1 MKWGRRVPIS
11 NDQIANSSYLDF
23 TGYRITNLPSNQPN
37 VVEAAY
43 GISPSDVANAT
54 NAHIDVAL
62 VLGRVQ
68 DPTPLLAENWAER
81 QQTLA
86 ALGTAGTWATYGA
99 DPNQFNAIE
108 QSLSS
113 TPGLTVLDSTNSNYI
128 SSAQSRTIW
137 VEIDSAAAFNALF
150 NTTLQQY
157 SDPHHSGNDFV
168 FWNGNLSLPQG
179 WNVQGLWFD
188 TENVPQASNFVPGV
202 SVTLAQGYQSVGN
215 GSSLQSSLAAQDIAA
230 LYNFPLQG
238 LSVATG
244 MIGLIEPGIGSA
256 LAPGQTQTFQQLL
269 TAYLAS
275 IGESGTGTV
284 YVQGADGQVYGGA
297 SGERSLDV
305 GVVSSINPNSNIGLY
320 NGSGYGAAY
329 AEASV
334 FTALQSAIWDGSNPA
349 VISNSFGDIES
360 MTPGSPFYAAYA
372 QLFIDAALNNQ
383 TLFTALGDGGSSD
396 KTANGLTNLEYNVTS
411 PYTVLVGGTSISSL
425 ATAQQDP
432 TISSTIVAS
441 ALAGDPA
448 TIWQLVEGGLTS
460 LPADAAQL
468 QYFVEAVWNQYF
480 VQGTH
485 ITGGGYLVNF
495 TSSGGVDPTQATPAY
510 QLEYGLSPVTADPLA
525 QPGRGAPDVAA
536 DAGGNTNYIE
546 PNNDMVGTN
555 PYGGGT
561 SAASPLWASLTVQ
574 FDAIFHDQGLP
585 NLGYMNDLLY
595 IAAVIAPASFND
607 VTLGNNTSSFVMGGS
622 YESDGHAITP
632 TGFGFTA
639 GPGYDYVSGL
649 GTPNGLLL
657 ARTLTDIAHSEMWFG
672 AIPDVI
678 DSNGAGG
685 WTSGAD
691 QSLLF
696 QTMSDAVTLV
706 GIHAGPDAFGF
717 FSAASGS
724 YAWTSALAEQS
735 LQPDFD
741 PNLVTLF
748 DKQGQGSLAQAHFAS
763 GEALAVSIGT
773 SPAQAIQASLSSPF
787 GFADFSTSAGDVR
800 VARPVAIA
808 ETADGASDQTAIV
821 RLRQDGTDT
830 LSVTFYRVDD
840 LNGTI
845 NGLHPGDAGYQA
857 ALQGR
862 AYQAASGGTSIGGPG
877 YGNYEQ
883 TTLSH
888 VNAGDLVAMQLTN
901 NSSGNSY
908 LGFAQANEVVN
919 GQHVAHLWN
928 YGLNTW
934 GWEDTYGGGDHDY
947 NDLVVG
953 LDFTSASG
961 HGWLA

>member
-1 MKWGRRVPIS
+1 VSTSYDPIT
-11 NDQIANSSYLDF
+11 NSSYLDF
-23 TGYRITNLPSNQPN
+23 TGYRIADQSTN
-37 VVEAAY
+37 VEAAY
-43 GISPSDVANAT
+43 GITSGVAPADYAFIN
-54 NAHIDVAL
+54 VAL

-68 DPTPLLAENWAER
+68 DPTPLLGENWAER

-86 ALGTAGTWATYGA
+86 QLGSAGTWAAYGA

-113 TPGLTVLDSTNSNYI
+113 LHLTVLDSTNSNYV

-137 VEIDSAAAFNALF
+137 VELNTAEDFYKLF
-150 NTTLQQY
+150 GTTLQQY
-157 SDPHHSGNDFV
+157 TDPHHSGNDFV

-215 GSSLQSSLAAQDIAA
+215 GSALQPGLAPQDIAA

-244 MIGLIEPGIGSA
+244 MVGLLEPGIGSA
-256 LAPGQTQTFQQLL
+256 LPSGQTQTFQQLL
-269 TAYLAS
+269 TAYLAH

-284 YVQGADGQVYGGA
+284 YVQGADGQVYSGA

-305 GVVSSINPNSNIGLY
+305 GVVSAINPDGNIGLY
-320 NGSGYGAAY
+320 NGSGYAGY
-329 AEASV
+329 ADASA

-349 VISNSFGDIES
+349 VISSSFADLQS
-360 MTPGSPFYAAYA
+360 MMPGSPFYAAYA
-372 QLFIDAALNNQ
+372 QLFVDAALNNQ
-383 TLFTALGDGGSSD
+383 TVFKAMGDGGSGNE
-396 KTANGLTNLEYNVTS
+396 TANGLTNLDYNVTS

-425 ATAQQDP
+425 ASAQQDP
-432 TISSTIVAS
+432 TISGTIVAS

-460 LPADAAQL
+460 LPTDAAQL

-480 VQGTH
+480 VSGTH

-510 QLEYGLSPVTADPLA
+510 QLDYGLSPVTADPLA

-561 SAASPLWASLTVQ
+561 SAASPLWAALTVQ

-622 YESDGHAITP
+622 YESDGQHITP
-632 TGFGFTA
+632 TGFGFNA

-678 DSNGAGG
+678 DSNGQGG

-724 YAWTSALAEQS
+724 YAWTSQLAEQS
-735 LQPDFD
+735 LQSDFD
-741 PNLVTLF
+741 PNLVILF

-787 GFADFSTSAGDVR
+787 GFADFSTSTGDVR

-808 ETADGASDQTAIV
+808 ETADDASDQTAIV
-821 RLRQDGTDT
+821 RLRQDGQDT
-830 LSVTFYRVDD
+830 LSITFYRVDD

-857 ALQGR
+857 ALQSR

-888 VNAGDLVAMQLTN
+888 VNAGDLVAMQLAN

-961 HGWLA
+961 HGWLT

>member
-1 MKWGRRVPIS
+1 VPTVY
-11 NDQIANSSYLDF
+11 DPIANSSYLDF
-23 TGYRITNLPSNQPN
+23 TGYRITNQPD
-37 VVEAAY
+37 VESAY
-43 GISPSDVANAT
+43 GISPSDVTNAT
-54 NAHIDVAL
+54 SASINVAI
-62 VLGRVQ
+62 VLDRVQ
-68 DPTPLLAENWAER
+68 DPTALLSENWAER

-86 ALGTAGTWATYGA
+86 QLNSSGTLWSTYGA

-113 TPGLTVLDSTNSNYI
+113 TLHLTVLDSTNSNYV

-137 VEIDSAAAFNALF
+137 VELNSAADFNNLF
-150 NTTLQQY
+150 GTTLQQY
-157 SDPHHSGNDFV
+157 TDPHHSGNDFV

-188 TENVPQASNFVPGV
+188 TESVPLASNFVPGV
-202 SVTLAQGYQSVGN
+202 SATLQQGYQSVGN
-215 GSSLQSSLAAQDIAA
+215 GSSLQPGLAAQDIAA
-230 LYNFPLQG
+230 LYHFPLQG

-244 MIGLIEPGIGSA
+244 MIGLVEPGIGSA
-256 LAPGQTQTFQQLL
+256 LAPGETQTFQQLL
-269 TAYLAS
+269 TTYLAS
-275 IGESGTGTV
+275 IGESGSGTV
-284 YVQGADGQVYGGA
+284 YVQGANGQSYPTG

-305 GVVSSINPNSNIGLY
+305 GVVSAINPNSNIGLY
-320 NGSGYGAAY
+320 NGSGYNGNAD
-329 AEASV
+329 ASTY
-334 FTALQSAIWDGSNPA
+334 TAMQSAIWDPSHPA
-349 VISNSFGDIES
+349 VISNSFGDTES
-360 MTPGSPFYAAYA
+360 MAPGSPFYAAYQ

-383 TLFTALGDGGSSD
+383 TLFTALGDGGSGNE
-396 KTANGLTNLEYNVTS
+396 TANGLTNVEYNVTS
-411 PYTVLVGGTSISSL
+411 PYTVLVGGTSISNL
-425 ATAQQDP
+425 ASAQQDP
-432 TISSTIVAS
+432 TVSSTIVAA

-468 QYFVEAVWNQYF
+468 QYFVEVVWNEYF

-485 ITGGGYLVNF
+485 ITGGGYQVNF
-495 TSSGGVDPTQATPAY
+495 TSSGGVDPTQSTPAY

-546 PNNDMVGTN
+546 PNADMVGTN
-555 PYGGGT
+555 NGGGGT

-574 FDAIFHDQGLP
+574 LDTIFHDQGLP

-607 VTLGNNTSSFVMGGS
+607 VTLGSNTSSFVLGGP

-639 GPGYDYVSGL
+639 GLGYDYVSGL

-672 AIPDVI
+672 ATPDVI

-808 ETADGASDQTAIV
+808 ETADGASDQTAIA

-830 LSVTFYRVDD
+830 LSITFYRVDD

-901 NSSGNSY
+901 DSSGNSY

>member
-1 MKWGRRVPIS
+1 M
-11 NDQIANSSYLDF
+11 
-23 TGYRITNLPSNQPN
+23 
-37 VVEAAY
+37 
-43 GISPSDVANAT
+43 
-54 NAHIDVAL
+54 
-62 VLGRVQ
+62 
-68 DPTPLLAENWAER
+68 
-81 QQTLA
+81 
-86 ALGTAGTWATYGA
+86 
-99 DPNQFNAIE
+99 
-108 QSLSS
+108 
-113 TPGLTVLDSTNSNYI
+113 
-128 SSAQSRTIW
+128 
-137 VEIDSAAAFNALF
+137 
-150 NTTLQQY
+150 
-157 SDPHHSGNDFV
+157 
-168 FWNGNLSLPQG
+168 
-179 WNVQGLWFD
+179 
-188 TENVPQASNFVPGV
+188 
-202 SVTLAQGYQSVGN
+202 TLAQGYQSVGN
-215 GSSLQSSLAAQDIAA
+215 GSSLQPALAAQDIAA
-230 LYNFPLQG
+230 LYHFPLQG

-244 MIGLIEPGIGSA
+244 MIGLVEPGIGSA

-275 IGESGTGTV
+275 IGESGSGTV
-284 YVQGADGQVYGGA
+284 YVQGANGQSYADGG

-305 GVVSSINPNSNIGLY
+305 GVVSAINPNSNIGLF
-320 NGSGYGAAY
+320 NGSGYNGNAD
-329 AEASV
+329 AST
-334 FTALQSAIWDGSNPA
+334 FTAMQSAIWDPSHPA
-349 VISNSFGDIES
+349 VISNSFGDTES
-360 MTPGSPFYAAYA
+360 MAPGSPFYAAYQ

-383 TLFTALGDGGSSD
+383 TLFTALGDGGSGNE
-396 KTANGLTNLEYNVTS
+396 TANGLTNVEYNVTS
-411 PYTVLVGGTSISSL
+411 PYTVLVGGTSISNFAS
-425 ATAQQDP
+425 AQQDP
-432 TISSTIVAS
+432 TINTTIVAA

-468 QYFVEAVWNQYF
+468 QFFVEAVWNEYF

-485 ITGGGYLVNF
+485 ITGGGYQVNF
-495 TSSGGVDPTQATPAY
+495 TSSGGVDPTQTTPSY

-525 QPGRGAPDVAA
+525 QPGRGAPDVAS

-546 PNNDMVGTN
+546 PNADMVGTN
-555 PYGGGT
+555 NGGGGT

-574 FDAIFHDQGLP
+574 LDTIFHDQGLP

-607 VTLGNNTSSFVMGGS
+607 VTLGNNTSSFVLGGP

-632 TGFGFTA
+632 TGFGFNA

-657 ARTLTDIAHSEMWFG
+657 ARTLTDIAHSQMWF
-672 AIPDVI
+672 ASTPDVI

-706 GIHAGPDAFGF
+706 GVHAGPDAFGF

-724 YAWTSALAEQS
+724 YAWTSQLAEQS

-787 GFADFSTSAGDVR
+787 GFADFSTSTGDVR

-857 ALQGR
+857 ALQSR

-877 YGNYEQ
+877 YCNYEQ

-901 NSSGNSY
+901 NTSGNSY
-908 LGFAQANEVVN
+908 LGFAQANEVVD

>member
-1 MKWGRRVPIS
+1 VSIS
-11 NDQIANSSYLDF
+11 YDQIANSSYLDF
-23 TGYRITNLPSNQPN
+23 TGYRITNQPD
-37 VVEAAY
+37 VESAY
-43 GISPSDVANAT
+43 GISPSDVTNAT
-54 NAHIDVAL
+54 SASINVAI
-62 VLGRVQ
+62 VLDRVQ
-68 DPTPLLAENWAER
+68 DPTALLSENWAER

-86 ALGTAGTWATYGA
+86 QLNSSGTLWSTYGA
-99 DPNQFNAIE
+99 DQNQFNAIE

-113 TPGLTVLDSTNSNYI
+113 LHLTVLDSTNSNYV

-137 VEIDSAAAFNALF
+137 VELNSAADFNSLF
-150 NTTLQQY
+150 GTTLQQY
-157 SDPHHSGNDFV
+157 TDPHHSGNDFV

-188 TENVPQASNFVPGV
+188 TESVPLASNFVPGV
-202 SVTLAQGYQSVGN
+202 SVTLAKGYQSVGN
-215 GSSLQSSLAAQDIAA
+215 GSSLQPGLAAQDIAA
-230 LYNFPLQG
+230 LYHFPLQG

-244 MIGLIEPGIGSA
+244 MIGLVEPGIGSA

-275 IGESGTGTV
+275 IGESGSGIV
-284 YVQGADGQVYGGA
+284 YVQGANGQSYADGG
-297 SGERSLDV
+297 SDERSLDV
-305 GVVSSINPNSNIGLY
+305 SVVSAINPNSNIGLY
-320 NGSGYGAAY
+320 NGSGYNGNAD
-329 AEASV
+329 ASTY
-334 FTALQSAIWDGSNPA
+334 TAMQSAIWDPSHPA
-349 VISNSFGDIES
+349 VISNSFGDTES
-360 MTPGSPFYAAYA
+360 MAPGSPFYAAYQ
-372 QLFIDAALNNQ
+372 QLFIDAVLNNQ
-383 TLFTALGDGGSSD
+383 TLFTALGDGGSGNE
-396 KTANGLTNLEYNVTS
+396 TANGLTNVEYNVTS
-411 PYTVLVGGTSISSL
+411 PYTVLVGGTSISNFAS
-425 ATAQQDP
+425 AQQDP
-432 TISSTIVAS
+432 TISMTIVAA

-448 TIWQLVEGGLTS
+448 TIWQLVQGGLTS

-468 QYFVEAVWNQYF
+468 QYFVEAVWNEYF

-485 ITGGGYLVNF
+485 ITGGGYQVNF
-495 TSSGGVDPTQATPAY
+495 TSSGGVDPTQSTPAY

-525 QPGRGAPDVAA
+525 QPGRGAPDVAS

-546 PNNDMVGTN
+546 ANPDMVGTN

-574 FDAIFHDQGLP
+574 LDTIFHDQGLP

-595 IAAVIAPASFND
+595 IASAIAPASFND
-607 VTLGNNTSSFVMGGS
+607 VTLGNNTSSFVLGGS
-622 YESDGHAITP
+622 YESDGKAVTP
-632 TGFGFTA
+632 TGFGFNA
-639 GPGYDYVSGL
+639 GIGYDYVSGL

-657 ARTLTDIAHSEMWFG
+657 ARTLTDIAHSEMWF
-672 AIPDVI
+672 AATPDVI

-845 NGLHPGDAGYQA
+845 NGLHPGDTGYQA
-857 ALQGR
+857 ALQSR

-908 LGFAQANEVVN
+908 LGFAQANEVVD